1 MLPAKVQTIFEY
13 SKLFCGFMRKGLLLC
28 HLCLCVLLL
37 MMGCTG
43 DGVQMRQQLEKLEQQ
58 NRAGEQLLNDS
69 LAEDLVEYFDKH
81 GNANERMRAK
91 YMLGRTYYHL
101 GELPRALE
109 TYLEAADCAD
119 TTAADCDYKIL
130 SRIHAQSAVIY
141 HSQIQPRSELTELR
155 LAEYYAWKGKDTLQA
170 IECFAQQANAFS
182 FLQLQDSMI
191 IVCEKAST
199 LFKEIGRKDRAS
211 QIRSRE
217 ISYLISN
224 NEITKSKHYIKE
236 YELYSN
242 LFIKKD
248 SIKSGHEIFYYI
260 KGNHYL
266 ANNELDSAEYLFRKE
281 LRDGKDLNNQI
292 AGSLGLQ
299 RLYQQKR
306 NSDSIAKYASL
317 SYKLNDSAYNLS
329 EMQNIQKFQASY
341 NYNHQQ
347 LLAEQNARKAE
358 YSTMWLSFLVI
369 LLIILSILVYF
380 LLQKYKADREKAL
393 AEYRLNLAK
402 LEEAQSEL
410 LELREKNKDATAL
423 IEKRTVEVK
432 ELQNKI
438 EKYKQR
444 RDSYDTA
451 TLEDKID
458 NANIVKD
465 LNSLL
470 YMNPVQSAT
479 QSQIRELKNFINEQ
493 IPSFYDS
500 LNSSQLL
507 RPIEY
512 EVCLLTRCHFKP
524 ASICKLLDRSDG
536 YIANL
541 RKGILLKVYGIKGS
555 PKDLDERIMKIV

>member
-1 MLPAKVQTIFEY
+1 
-13 SKLFCGFMRKGLLLC
+13 MRKGLLLC

-43 DGVQMRQQLEKLEQQ
+43 DGVQMRQQLEELEQQ

-69 LAEDLVEYFDKH
+69 LAEDLVEYFDRH
-81 GNANERMRAK
+81 GDANERMRAK

-119 TTAADCDYKIL
+119 TTSADCDYKVL

>member
-1 MLPAKVQTIFEY
+1 
-13 SKLFCGFMRKGLLLC
+13 MRKGLLLC

-43 DGVQMRQQLEKLEQQ
+43 DGVQMRQQLEELEQQ

-69 LAEDLVEYFDKH
+69 LAEDLVEYFDRH
-81 GNANERMRAK
+81 GDANERMRAK